1 MLARRATLLIACAAT
16 AVISAC
22 GSARSSAPHG
32 NPDPGGKRLASLAS
46 VARSV
51 LPANATSPDL
61 TLTKST
67 WGHGGCDGG
76 PPGWT
81 NMEAVQ
87 RFRASGNVV
96 AEIDA
101 SMRRLRWTTVFP
113 SELDLPLSPPS
124 GSNLAPADVGPT
136 APYERQYEAS
146 SAPSAPVAW
155 LFTPTQAGDPFW
167 ELDLEVAPAEV
178 PDHAC

>member
-1 MLARRATLLIACAAT
+1 VLARQALSVLAAV
-16 AVISAC
+16 AVALVSGC
-22 GSARSSAPHG
+22 GSSSKPHG
-32 NPDPGGKRLASLAS
+32 DPDPGGKRLAELAS
-46 VARSV
+46 VARV
-51 LPANATSPDL
+51 VVPPNASSIDL
-61 TLTKST
+61 GLTKST

-87 RFRASGNVV
+87 KFRATGNVV

-113 SELDLPLSPPS
+113 AEFMLPLPS
-124 GSNLAPADVGPT
+124 GPNPAPAADGPT
-136 APYERQYEAS
+136 APYVRQYEAS

-155 LFTPTQAGDPFW
+155 LFSPTETGGPYW
-167 ELDLEVAPAEV
+167 EVDLEVAPAEV